1 VSKKASIL
9 EIEEDLGFQRRE
21 WFWQRVGFG
30 VLTLFVLAAFLGM
43 TGAGGALSE
52 REISDPSGRIRIAY
66 ERVVRRG
73 AVSEVRIHLQN
84 DPPGFVQFWIASPY
98 LEFVNIESIEP
109 EPETI
114 TAESER
120 HVYTVR
126 AGSSGV
132 SVSLQTKHVQSGR
145 FEASIGIVNGPA
157 VRFTQFSW
165 F

>member
-1 VSKKASIL
+1 MTRKARTL
-9 EIEEDLGFQRRE
+9 EIDEDVDFQRRE

-30 VLTLFVLAAFLGM
+30 LLAVFVLAAALGV
-43 TGAGGALSE
+43 TGAGGVLSGG
-52 REISDPSGRIRIAY
+52 EISDPSGRLRIEY
-66 ERVVRRG
+66 QRMVRRG
-73 AVSEVRIHLQN
+73 AASEVRLHLQN

-114 TAESER
+114 TVESDR

-132 SVSLQTKHVQSGR
+132 SVSLQTKHAQSGR
-145 FEASIGIVNGPA
+145 FEASFGIVNGPGL
-157 VRFTQFSW
+157 RFTQFSW